1 MNNHELKTRREFL
14 RTGLLGGSL
23 SWTLPAFLSRTMQT
37 LHAQADGALIQG
49 VTGRDGNILVVL
61 QLAGGN
67 DGLNTVIPMGNDEY
81 RKARPTL
88 GLTDSSILRIDPAT
102 GLHPSL
108 SGLASAYQDG
118 HLAIVQGVGYPNP
131 NRSHFRS
138 TEIWATAVD
147 SDKSSTTGWIGRY
160 FDNACS
166 GCDASVGI
174 AAASQLPQSFAAA
187 NPKGVLY
194 QGGGGTK
201 KKPSKK
207 KGVVARDADSSMMA
221 MDDEEEGG
229 EAGGSIGMLNGPGNL
244 GKMSALDFLERTE
257 MDAKVSQQ
265 EIAKASAKAKNSVPY
280 PGSRLGQNFAMV
292 SRLIA
297 GGMPTRIYYLSLGGF
312 DTHTQQAGAHER
324 LLKEM
329 GDAVAAFLA
338 DLKAQGNLGRVTLM
352 TFSEF
357 GRRVKENASG
367 GTDHG
372 AAAPLFLAGGGV
384 KAGLL
389 GQMPSLAPKDLF
401 DGDVKYNT
409 DFRSVYA
416 TVLENH
422 LGVKSEPILKKS
434 FPLIHAYG

>member
-1 MNNHELKTRREFL
+1 MNIDELKTRREFL

-23 SWTLPAFLSRTMQT
+23 CWTMPAFLSRTMQS
-37 LHAQADGALIQG
+37 LHAEADGALVQG

-67 DGLNTVIPMGNDEY
+67 DGLNTVIPLGNDEY
-81 RKARPTL
+81 RKSRPTI
-88 GLTDSSILRIDPAT
+88 GVPEASILKLDPQT

-108 SGLASAYQDG
+108 SGLASAYQEG
-118 HLAIVQGVGYPNP
+118 HLAVVQGVGYPNP

-147 SDKSSTTGWIGRY
+147 SNKSSNTGWIGRY

-174 AAASQLPQSFAAA
+174 AMASQMPQALTASV
-187 NPKGVLY
+187 PKGVLY
-194 QGGGGTK
+194 QGGGGGGK
-201 KKPSKK
+201 KKNKK
-207 KGVVARDADSSMMA
+207 SGGAKAEADGSMM
-221 MDDEEEGG
+221 MEEDDDAGQ
-229 EAGGSIGMLNGPGNL
+229 AGGSIGMLNGPGNL
-244 GKMSALDFLERTE
+244 GKLSALDFLERTE

-265 EIAKASAKAKNSVPY
+265 EIAQASGKAKNSVPY
-280 PGSRLGQNFAMV
+280 PGTRLGQNFAMV

-329 GDAVAAFLA
+329 GDAVAAFLS
-338 DLKAQGNLGRVTLM
+338 DLKAQGNLGRVSLM

-372 AAAPLFLAGGGV
+372 AAAPMFLAGGGIQS
-384 KAGLL
+384 GLL
-389 GQMPSLAPKDLF
+389 GQMPSLAPQDLF

-416 TVLENH
+416 TVLEKH
-422 LGVKSEPILKKS
+422 LGVKSAGILRTQ
-434 FPLIHAYG
+434 FPLLGAYS

>member
-88 GLTDSSILRIDPAT
+88 GLTDSSLLQIDPAT

-108 SGLASAYQDG
+108 SGLASAYKDG

-174 AAASQLPQSFAAA
+174 ATASQLPQSFASTT
-187 NPKGVLY
+187 PKGVLY
-194 QGGGGTK
+194 QGGGGVK
-201 KKPSKK
+201 KKSSKK
-207 KGVVARDADSSMMA
+207 KGSNVSASDSSMISME
-221 MDDEEEGG
+221 DDDAG

-265 EIAKASAKAKNSVPY
+265 EIANASAKAKNSVPF
-280 PGSRLGQNFAMV
+280 PSSRLGQNFAMI

-312 DTHTQQAGAHER
+312 DTHTQQTDAHAR

-329 GDAVAAFLA
+329 GDAVSAFLA
-338 DLKAQGNLGRVTLM
+338 DLKAQGNLGRVSLM

-372 AAAPLFLAGGGV
+372 AAAPLFLAGGGI

-389 GQMPSLAPKDLF
+389 GQMPSLSPNDLF

-416 TVLENH
+416 TVLEKH

>member
-1 MNNHELKTRREFL
+1 MDELKTRREFL

-23 SWTLPAFLSRTMQT
+23 CWTMPAFLSRTMQS
-37 LHAQADGALIQG
+37 LHAEADGALVQG
-49 VTGRDGNILVVL
+49 ITGRDGNILVVL

-81 RKARPTL
+81 RKSRPTI
-88 GLTDSSILRIDPAT
+88 GVPEASILKLDPQT

-108 SGLASAYQDG
+108 SGLASAYLEG
-118 HLAIVQGVGYPNP
+118 HLAVVQGVGYPNP

-147 SDKSSTTGWIGRY
+147 SNKSSNTGWIGRY

-174 AAASQLPQSFAAA
+174 AMASQMPQALTASV
-187 NPKGVLY
+187 PKGVLY
-194 QGGGGTK
+194 QGGGGGGK
-201 KKPSKK
+201 KKNKK
-207 KGVVARDADSSMMA
+207 SGGAKAEADGSMM
-221 MDDEEEGG
+221 MEEDDDAGQ
-229 EAGGSIGMLNGPGNL
+229 AGGSIGMLNGPGNL
-244 GKMSALDFLERTE
+244 GKLSALDFLERTE

-265 EIAKASAKAKNSVPY
+265 EIAQASGKAKNSVPY
-280 PGSRLGQNFAMV
+280 PGTRLGQNFAMV

-329 GDAVAAFLA
+329 GDAVAAFLS
-338 DLKAQGNLGRVTLM
+338 DLKAQGNLGRVSLM

-372 AAAPLFLAGGGV
+372 AAAPMFLAGGGIQS
-384 KAGLL
+384 GLL
-389 GQMPSLAPKDLF
+389 GQMPSLAPQDLF

-416 TVLENH
+416 TVLEKH
-422 LGVKSEPILKKS
+422 LGVKSAGILRTQ
-434 FPLIHAYG
+434 FPLLGAYS

>member
-1 MNNHELKTRREFL
+1 MNIDELKTRREFL

-23 SWTLPAFLSRTMQT
+23 CWTMPAFLSRTMQS
-37 LHAQADGALIQG
+37 LHAEADGALVQG

-67 DGLNTVIPMGNDEY
+67 DGLNTVIPLGNDEY
-81 RKARPTL
+81 RKSRPTI
-88 GLTDSSILRIDPAT
+88 GVPEASILKLDPQT

-108 SGLASAYQDG
+108 SGLASAYQEG
-118 HLAIVQGVGYPNP
+118 HLAVVQGVGYPNP

-147 SDKSSTTGWIGRY
+147 SNQSSNTGWIGRY

-174 AAASQLPQSFAAA
+174 AMASQMPQALTASV
-187 NPKGVLY
+187 PKGVLY
-194 QGGGGTK
+194 QGGGGGGK
-201 KKPSKK
+201 KKNKK
-207 KGVVARDADSSMMA
+207 SRGGQAQPDGSMM
-221 MDDEEEGG
+221 MDEDDDTGQ
-229 EAGGSIGMLNGPGNL
+229 AGGSIGMLNGPGNL
-244 GKMSALDFLERTE
+244 GKLSALDFLERTE

-265 EIAKASAKAKNSVPY
+265 EIAQASGKAKNSVPY
-280 PGSRLGQNFAMV
+280 PSTRLGQNFAMV

-312 DTHTQQAGAHER
+312 DTHTQQMGSHDR

-329 GDAVAAFLA
+329 GDAVAAFLS
-338 DLKAQGNLGRVTLM
+338 DLKAQGNLGRVSLM

-372 AAAPLFLAGGGV
+372 AAAPLFLAGGGI
-384 KAGLL
+384 KAGLM
-389 GQMPSLAPKDLF
+389 GQMPSLDPKDLF

-416 TVLENH
+416 TVLEQH
-422 LGVKSEPILKKS
+422 MGVKSAGILRS
-434 FPLIHAYG
+434 QFPLLAAYG

>member
-1 MNNHELKTRREFL
+1 
-14 RTGLLGGSL
+14 
-23 SWTLPAFLSRTMQT
+23 
-37 LHAQADGALIQG
+37 
-49 VTGRDGNILVVL
+49 
-61 QLAGGN
+61 
-67 DGLNTVIPMGNDEY
+67 MGNDEY

-174 AAASQLPQSFAAA
+174 ATASQLPQSFAAA
-187 NPKGVLY
+187 TPKGVLY

-201 KKPSKK
+201 KKTSKK
-207 KGVVARDADSSMMA
+207 KGSNLSDSDASMMS
-221 MDDEEEGG
+221 MEEDDAG

-265 EIAKASAKAKNSVPY
+265 EIANASAKAKNSVPF
-280 PGSRLGQNFAMV
+280 PGSRLGQNFAMI

-312 DTHTQQAGAHER
+312 DTHTQQTDAHAR

-329 GDAVAAFLA
+329 GDAVSAFLA
-338 DLKAQGNLGRVTLM
+338 DLKAQGNLGRVSLM

-384 KAGLL
+384 QAGLL

-416 TVLENH
+416 TVLEKH
-422 LGVKSEPILKKS
+422 LGVKSEPILKKD
-434 FPLIHAYG
+434 FPTINVYG

>member
-1 MNNHELKTRREFL
+1 
-14 RTGLLGGSL
+14 
-23 SWTLPAFLSRTMQT
+23 MQS
-37 LHAQADGALIQG
+37 LHAEADGALVQG

-67 DGLNTVIPMGNDEY
+67 DGLNTVIPLGNDEY
-81 RKARPTL
+81 RKSRPTI
-88 GLTDSSILRIDPAT
+88 GVPEASILKLDPQT

-108 SGLASAYQDG
+108 SGLASAYQEG
-118 HLAIVQGVGYPNP
+118 HLAVVQGVGYPNP

-147 SDKSSTTGWIGRY
+147 SNKSSNTGWIGRY

-174 AAASQLPQSFAAA
+174 AMASQMPQALTASV
-187 NPKGVLY
+187 PKGVLY
-194 QGGGGTK
+194 QGGGGGGK
-201 KKPSKK
+201 KKNK
-207 KGVVARDADSSMMA
+207 KGGGAKAEADGSMM
-221 MDDEEEGG
+221 MEEDDDAGQ
-229 EAGGSIGMLNGPGNL
+229 AGGSIGMLNGPGNL
-244 GKMSALDFLERTE
+244 GKLSALDFLERTE

-265 EIAKASAKAKNSVPY
+265 EIAQASGKAKNSVPY
-280 PGSRLGQNFAMV
+280 PGTRLGQNFAMV

-329 GDAVAAFLA
+329 GDAVAAFLS
-338 DLKAQGNLGRVTLM
+338 DLKAQGNLGRVSLM

-372 AAAPLFLAGGGV
+372 AAAPMFLAGGGI
-384 KAGLL
+384 KSGLL
-389 GQMPSLAPKDLF
+389 GKMPSLAPQDLF

-416 TVLENH
+416 TVLEMH
-422 LGVKSEPILKKS
+422 LGVKSAGILRTQ
-434 FPLIHAYG
+434 FPLLGAYS

>member
-1 MNNHELKTRREFL
+1 M
-14 RTGLLGGSL
+14 
-23 SWTLPAFLSRTMQT
+23 PAFLSRTMQS
-37 LHAQADGALIQG
+37 LHAEADGALVQG

-67 DGLNTVIPMGNDEY
+67 DGLNTVIPLGNDEY
-81 RKARPTL
+81 RKSRPTI
-88 GLTDSSILRIDPAT
+88 GVPEASILKLDPQT

-108 SGLASAYQDG
+108 SGLASAYQEG
-118 HLAIVQGVGYPNP
+118 HLAVVQGVGYPNP

-147 SDKSSTTGWIGRY
+147 SNKSSNTGWIGRY

-174 AAASQLPQSFAAA
+174 AMASQMPQALTASV
-187 NPKGVLY
+187 PKGVLY
-194 QGGGGTK
+194 QGGGGGGK
-201 KKPSKK
+201 KKSKK
-207 KGVVARDADSSMMA
+207 GGGAKAEADGSMM
-221 MDDEEEGG
+221 MEEDDDAGQ
-229 EAGGSIGMLNGPGNL
+229 AGGSIGMLNGPGNL
-244 GKMSALDFLERTE
+244 GKLSALDFLERTE

-265 EIAKASAKAKNSVPY
+265 EIAQASGKAKNSVPY
-280 PGSRLGQNFAMV
+280 PGTRLGQNFAMV

-329 GDAVAAFLA
+329 GDAVAAFLS
-338 DLKAQGNLGRVTLM
+338 DLKAQGNLGRVSLM

-372 AAAPLFLAGGGV
+372 AAAPMFLAGGGIQS
-384 KAGLL
+384 GLL
-389 GQMPSLAPKDLF
+389 GQMPSLAPQDLF

-416 TVLENH
+416 TVLEKH
-422 LGVKSEPILKKS
+422 LGVKSAGILRTQ
-434 FPLIHAYG
+434 FPLLGAYT

>member
-1 MNNHELKTRREFL
+1 MNIDELKTRREFL

-23 SWTLPAFLSRTMQT
+23 CWTMPAFLSRTMQS
-37 LHAQADGALIQG
+37 LHAEADGALVQG
-49 VTGRDGNILVVL
+49 ITGRDGNILVVL

-67 DGLNTVIPMGNDEY
+67 DGLNTVIPLGNDEY
-81 RKARPTL
+81 RKSRPTI
-88 GLTDSSILRIDPAT
+88 GVPEASILKLDPQT

-108 SGLASAYQDG
+108 SGLASAYQEG
-118 HLAIVQGVGYPNP
+118 HLAVVQGVGYPNP

-147 SDKSSTTGWIGRY
+147 SNKSSNTGWIGRY

-174 AAASQLPQSFAAA
+174 AMASQMPQALTASV
-187 NPKGVLY
+187 PKGVLY
-194 QGGGGTK
+194 QGGGGGGK
-201 KKPSKK
+201 KKNKK
-207 KGVVARDADSSMMA
+207 SGGAKAEADGSMM
-221 MDDEEEGG
+221 MEEDDDAGR
-229 EAGGSIGMLNGPGNL
+229 AGGSIGMLNGPGNL
-244 GKMSALDFLERTE
+244 GKLSALDFLERTE

-265 EIAKASAKAKNSVPY
+265 EIAQASGKAKNSVPY
-280 PGSRLGQNFAMV
+280 PGTRLGQNFAMV

-329 GDAVAAFLA
+329 GDAVAAFLS
-338 DLKAQGNLGRVTLM
+338 DLKAQGNLGRVSLM

-372 AAAPLFLAGGGV
+372 AAAPMFLAGGGI
-384 KAGLL
+384 KSGLL
-389 GQMPSLAPKDLF
+389 GKMPSLAPQDLF

-416 TVLENH
+416 TVLEKH
-422 LGVKSEPILKKS
+422 LGVKSAGILRTQ
-434 FPLIHAYG
+434 FPLLGAYS

>member
-187 NPKGVLY
+187 TPKGVLY

-201 KKPSKK
+201 KKTSKK
-207 KGVVARDADSSMMA
+207 KGSNLSDSDASMMS
-221 MDDEEEGG
+221 MEEDDAG

-265 EIAKASAKAKNSVPY
+265 EIANASAKAKNLVPF
-280 PGSRLGQNFAMV
+280 PSSRLGQNFAMI

-312 DTHTQQAGAHER
+312 DTHTQQTDAHAR

-329 GDAVAAFLA
+329 GDAVSAFLA
-338 DLKAQGNLGRVTLM
+338 DLKAQGNLGRVSLM

-416 TVLENH
+416 TVLEKH
-422 LGVKSEPILKKS
+422 LGVKSEPILKKP
-434 FPLIHAYG
+434 FPLIRAYG

>member
-1 MNNHELKTRREFL
+1 MNIDALKTRREFL

-37 LHAQADGALIQG
+37 LHAQADGALNQG

-67 DGLNTVIPMGNDEY
+67 DGLNTVIPLGNDEY
-81 RKARPTL
+81 RKARPNL
-88 GLTDSSILRIDPAT
+88 GIPESSILKIDPAT

-166 GCDASVGI
+166 GCDASIGI
-174 AAASQLPQSFAAA
+174 AMASQLPQAFAAT
-187 NPKGVLY
+187 NPKGVLF
-194 QGGGGTK
+194 QGGGGGK
-201 KKPSKK
+201 KKSSKK
-207 KGVVARDADSSMMA
+207 KGSNLSDSDPSMMS
-221 MDDEEEGG
+221 MEEDDAG
-229 EAGGSIGMLNGPGNL
+229 EAGGSIGALNGPGNL
-244 GKMSALDFLERTE
+244 GKLSALDFLERTE
-257 MDAKVSQQ
+257 MDAMVSQQ
-265 EIAKASAKAKNSVPY
+265 EISSASAKAKNAVPF
-280 PGSRLGQNFAMV
+280 PSSRLGQNFAMV

-329 GDAVAAFLA
+329 GDAVSAFLA

-389 GQMPSLAPKDLF
+389 GQMPSLASKDLF

-416 TVLENH
+416 TVLEKH
-422 LGVKSEPILKKS
+422 LGVKSEPILKKP

>member
-194 QGGGGTK
+194 QGGSGTK

-207 KGVVARDADSSMMA
+207 EGAVARDADRSMMA

>member
-67 DGLNTVIPMGNDEY
+67 DGLNTVIPTGNDEY

-174 AAASQLPQSFAAA
+174 AAASQMPQSFAAA
-187 NPKGVLY
+187 TPKGVLY

-201 KKPSKK
+201 KKTSKK
-207 KGVVARDADSSMMA
+207 KGSNLSDSDVSMMS
-221 MDDEEEGG
+221 MEEDDAG

-265 EIAKASAKAKNSVPY
+265 EIANASAKAKNLVPF
-280 PGSRLGQNFAMV
+280 PGSRLGQNFAMI

-312 DTHTQQAGAHER
+312 DTHTQQTDAHAR

-329 GDAVAAFLA
+329 GDAVSAFLA
-338 DLKAQGNLGRVTLM
+338 DLKAQGNLGRVSLM

-416 TVLENH
+416 TVLEKH
-422 LGVKSEPILKKS
+422 LGVKSAPILKRD
-434 FPLIHAYG
+434 FPTINVYG

>member
-1 MNNHELKTRREFL
+1 MNIDELKTRREFL

-23 SWTLPAFLSRTMQT
+23 CWTLPAFLSRTMQS
-37 LHAQADGALIQG
+37 LHAQADGALVQG

-67 DGLNTVIPMGNDEY
+67 DGLNTVIPLGNDEY
-81 RKARPTL
+81 RKSRPTI
-88 GLTDSSILRIDPAT
+88 GVPEASILKLDPQT

-108 SGLASAYQDG
+108 SGLAAAYQEG
-118 HLAIVQGVGYPNP
+118 HLAVVQGVGYPNP

-147 SDKSSTTGWIGRY
+147 SNKSSNTGWIGRY

-166 GCDASVGI
+166 GCDASVGV
-174 AAASQLPQSFAAA
+174 AMASQMPQALTASV
-187 NPKGVLY
+187 PKGVLY
-194 QGGGGTK
+194 QGGGGGGK
-201 KKPSKK
+201 KKNKK
-207 KGVVARDADSSMMA
+207 SGGAKAEADGSMM
-221 MDDEEEGG
+221 MEEDDDAGQ
-229 EAGGSIGMLNGPGNL
+229 AGGSIGMLNGPGNL
-244 GKMSALDFLERTE
+244 GKLSALDFLERTE

-265 EIAKASAKAKNSVPY
+265 EIAQASGKAKNSVPY
-280 PGSRLGQNFAMV
+280 PGTRLGQNFAMV

-329 GDAVAAFLA
+329 GDAVAAFLS
-338 DLKAQGNLGRVTLM
+338 DLKAQGNLGRVSLM

-372 AAAPLFLAGGGV
+372 AAAPMFLAGGGIQS
-384 KAGLL
+384 GLL
-389 GQMPSLAPKDLF
+389 GQMPSLAPQDLF

-416 TVLENH
+416 TVLEKH
-422 LGVKSEPILKKS
+422 LGVKSAGILRTQ
-434 FPLIHAYG
+434 FPLLGAYS

>member
-1 MNNHELKTRREFL
+1 MDELKTRREFL

-23 SWTLPAFLSRTMQT
+23 CWTMPAFLSRTMQS
-37 LHAQADGALIQG
+37 LHAEADGALVQG

-67 DGLNTVIPMGNDEY
+67 DGLNTVIPLGNDEY
-81 RKARPTL
+81 RKSRPTI
-88 GLTDSSILRIDPAT
+88 GVPETSILKLDPQT

-108 SGLASAYQDG
+108 SGLASAYQEG
-118 HLAIVQGVGYPNP
+118 HLAVVQGAGYPNP

-147 SDKSSTTGWIGRY
+147 SNKSSNTGWIGRY

-174 AAASQLPQSFAAA
+174 AMASQMPQALTASV
-187 NPKGVLY
+187 PKGVLY
-194 QGGGGTK
+194 QGGGGGGK
-201 KKPSKK
+201 KKIK
-207 KGVVARDADSSMMA
+207 KGGGAKAEADGSMA
-221 MDDEEEGG
+221 MEEDDDAGQ
-229 EAGGSIGMLNGPGNL
+229 AGGSIGMLNGPGNL
-244 GKMSALDFLERTE
+244 GKLSALDFLERTE

-265 EIAKASAKAKNSVPY
+265 EIAHASGKAKNSVPY
-280 PGSRLGQNFAMV
+280 PATRLGQNFAMV

-329 GDAVAAFLA
+329 GDAVAAFLS
-338 DLKAQGNLGRVTLM
+338 DLKAQGNLGRVSLM

-372 AAAPLFLAGGGV
+372 AAAPMFLAGGGI
-384 KAGLL
+384 KSGLL
-389 GQMPSLAPKDLF
+389 GQMPSLAPQDLF

-416 TVLENH
+416 TVLEKH
-422 LGVKSEPILKKS
+422 LGVKSAGILRTQ
-434 FPLIHAYG
+434 FPLLAAYE

>member
-1 MNNHELKTRREFL
+1 MNIDELKTRREFL

-23 SWTLPAFLSRTMQT
+23 CWTMPAFLSRTMQS
-37 LHAQADGALIQG
+37 LHAEADGALVQG

-67 DGLNTVIPMGNDEY
+67 DGLNTVIPLGNDAY
-81 RKARPTL
+81 RKSRPTI
-88 GLTDSSILRIDPAT
+88 GIPEASILKLDPQT

-108 SGLASAYQDG
+108 SGLASAYQEG
-118 HLAIVQGVGYPNP
+118 HLAVVQGVGYPNP

-147 SDKSSTTGWIGRY
+147 SNKSSNTGWIGRY

-174 AAASQLPQSFAAA
+174 AMASQMPQALTASV
-187 NPKGVLY
+187 PKGVLY
-194 QGGGGTK
+194 QGGGGGGK
-201 KKPSKK
+201 KKNKK
-207 KGVVARDADSSMMA
+207 SGGAQAKADGSMM
-221 MDDEEEGG
+221 MEEDDDAGQ
-229 EAGGSIGMLNGPGNL
+229 AGGSIGMLNGPGNL
-244 GKMSALDFLERTE
+244 GKLSALDFLERTE

-265 EIAKASAKAKNSVPY
+265 EIAQASGKAKNSVPY
-280 PGSRLGQNFAMV
+280 PGTRLGQNFAMV

-329 GDAVAAFLA
+329 GDAVAAFLS
-338 DLKAQGNLGRVTLM
+338 DLKAQGNLGRVSLM

-372 AAAPLFLAGGGV
+372 AAAPMFLAGGGI
-384 KAGLL
+384 KSGLF
-389 GQMPSLAPKDLF
+389 GQMPSLAPQDLF

-416 TVLENH
+416 TVLEKH
-422 LGVKSEPILKKS
+422 LGVKSAGILRTQ
-434 FPLIHAYG
+434 FPLLGAYS

>member
-1 MNNHELKTRREFL
+1 MNIDALKTRREFL

-67 DGLNTVIPMGNDEY
+67 DGLNTIIPLGNDEY
-81 RKARPTL
+81 RKARPNL
-88 GLTDSSILRIDPAT
+88 GIPESSILKIDPAT

-118 HLAIVQGVGYPNP
+118 HLSIVQGVGYPNP

-166 GCDASVGI
+166 GCDASIGI
-174 AAASQLPQSFAAA
+174 AMASQLPQAFAAT
-187 NPKGVLY
+187 NPKGVLF
-194 QGGGGTK
+194 QGGGGGK
-201 KKPSKK
+201 KKSSKK
-207 KGVVARDADSSMMA
+207 KGSNLSDSDPSMMS
-221 MDDEEEGG
+221 MEEDDAG
-229 EAGGSIGMLNGPGNL
+229 EAGGSIGALNGPGNL
-244 GKMSALDFLERTE
+244 GKLSALDFLERTE
-257 MDAKVSQQ
+257 MDAMVSQQ
-265 EIAKASAKAKNSVPY
+265 EISSASAKAKNAVPF
-280 PGSRLGQNFAMV
+280 PSSRLGQNFAMV

-329 GDAVAAFLA
+329 GDAVSAFLA

-384 KAGLL
+384 KAGLF

-416 TVLENH
+416 TVLEKH
-422 LGVKSEPILKKS
+422 LGVKSEPILKKP

>member
-1 MNNHELKTRREFL
+1 MDELKTRREFL

-23 SWTLPAFLSRTMQT
+23 CWTMPAFLSRTMQS
-37 LHAQADGALIQG
+37 LHAEADGALVQG

-67 DGLNTVIPMGNDEY
+67 DGLNTVIPLGNDEY
-81 RKARPTL
+81 RKSRPTI
-88 GLTDSSILRIDPAT
+88 GVPEASILKLDPQT

-108 SGLASAYQDG
+108 SGLASAYQEG
-118 HLAIVQGVGYPNP
+118 HLAVVQGVGYPNP

-147 SDKSSTTGWIGRY
+147 SNKSSNTGWIGRY

-174 AAASQLPQSFAAA
+174 AMASQMPQALTASV
-187 NPKGVLY
+187 PKGVLY
-194 QGGGGTK
+194 QGGGGGGK
-201 KKPSKK
+201 KKNKK
-207 KGVVARDADSSMMA
+207 SAGGKAQADGSMM
-221 MDDEEEGG
+221 MEEDDDAGQ
-229 EAGGSIGMLNGPGNL
+229 AGGSIGMLNGPGNL
-244 GKMSALDFLERTE
+244 GKLSALDFLERTE

-265 EIAKASAKAKNSVPY
+265 EIAQASGKAKNSVPY
-280 PGSRLGQNFAMV
+280 PATRLGQNFAMV

-329 GDAVAAFLA
+329 GDAVAAFLS
-338 DLKAQGNLGRVTLM
+338 DLKAQGNLGRVSLM

-372 AAAPLFLAGGGV
+372 AAAPMFLAGGGI
-384 KAGLL
+384 KSGLL
-389 GQMPSLAPKDLF
+389 GQMPSLAPQDLF

-416 TVLENH
+416 TVLEKH
-422 LGVKSEPILKKS
+422 LGVKSAGILRTQ
-434 FPLIHAYG
+434 FPLLGAYS

>member
-67 DGLNTVIPMGNDEY
+67 DGLNTVIPLGNDEY

-88 GLTDSSILRIDPAT
+88 GIHESSILKIDPAI

-174 AAASQLPQSFAAA
+174 AMASQLPQSFAATT
-187 NPKGVLY
+187 PKGVLY
-194 QGGGGTK
+194 QGGGGGK
-201 KKPSKK
+201 KKASKK
-207 KGVVARDADSSMMA
+207 KGSNLPDSDPSMMSIEE
-221 MDDEEEGG
+221 DDAG

-265 EIAKASAKAKNSVPY
+265 EIANASAKAKNSVPF

-312 DTHTQQAGAHER
+312 DTHTQQTDAHAR

-329 GDAVAAFLA
+329 GDAVSAFLA
-338 DLKAQGNLGRVTLM
+338 DLKAQGNLERVTLM

-357 GRRVKENASG
+357 GRRVKENASS

-416 TVLENH
+416 TVLEKH

>member
-1 MNNHELKTRREFL
+1 
-14 RTGLLGGSL
+14 
-23 SWTLPAFLSRTMQT
+23 
-37 LHAQADGALIQG
+37 
-49 VTGRDGNILVVL
+49 
-61 QLAGGN
+61 
-67 DGLNTVIPMGNDEY
+67 
-81 RKARPTL
+81 
-88 GLTDSSILRIDPAT
+88 
-102 GLHPSL
+102 LHPSL

-138 TEIWATAVD
+138 TEIWATGVD
-147 SDKSSTTGWIGRY
+147 SDKSSATGWIGRY
-160 FDNACS
+160 FDNSCS

-174 AAASQLPQSFAAA
+174 AMASQLPQAFTAST
-187 NPKGVLY
+187 PKGVLY
-194 QGGGGTK
+194 QGGGAAK
-201 KKPSKK
+201 KKNSKK
-207 KGVVARDADSSMMA
+207 KGVAAGEADGSMMT
-221 MDDEEEGG
+221 MEDDEDGG

-244 GKMSALDFLERTE
+244 GHLSALDFLERTE

-265 EIAKASAKAKNSVPY
+265 EIAQASAKAKNSVPY

-324 LLKEM
+324 LLKDM
-329 GDAVAAFLA
+329 GDSVAAFLA

-384 KAGLL
+384 KPGLL
-389 GQMPSLAPKDLF
+389 GQMPSLAPQDLW

-416 TVLENH
+416 TILEKH
-422 LGVKSEPILKKS
+422 LGVKSEPILRKS
-434 FPLIHAYG
+434 FQLLPAYG

>member
-1 MNNHELKTRREFL
+1 MMSME
-14 RTGLLGGSL
+14 
-23 SWTLPAFLSRTMQT
+23 
-37 LHAQADGALIQG
+37 D
-49 VTGRDGNILVVL
+49 DD
-61 QLAGGN
+61 AG
-67 DGLNTVIPMGNDEY
+67 
-81 RKARPTL
+81 
-88 GLTDSSILRIDPAT
+88 
-102 GLHPSL
+102 
-108 SGLASAYQDG
+108 Q
-118 HLAIVQGVGYPNP
+118 
-131 NRSHFRS
+131 
-138 TEIWATAVD
+138 
-147 SDKSSTTGWIGRY
+147 
-160 FDNACS
+160 
-166 GCDASVGI
+166 
-174 AAASQLPQSFAAA
+174 
-187 NPKGVLY
+187 
-194 QGGGGTK
+194 
-201 KKPSKK
+201 
-207 KGVVARDADSSMMA
+207 
-221 MDDEEEGG
+221 
-229 EAGGSIGMLNGPGNL
+229 AGGSIGMLNGPGNL

-265 EIAKASAKAKNSVPY
+265 EIANASAKAKNSVPF
-280 PGSRLGQNFAMV
+280 PGSRLGQNFAMI

-312 DTHTQQAGAHER
+312 DTHTQQAAAHER

-329 GDAVAAFLA
+329 GDAVSAFLA

-409 DFRSVYA
+409 DFRSIYA
-416 TVLENH
+416 TVLEKH

>member
-1 MNNHELKTRREFL
+1 MNIDELKTRREFL

-23 SWTLPAFLSRTMQT
+23 CWTMPAFLSRTMQS
-37 LHAQADGALIQG
+37 LHAEADGALVQG

-67 DGLNTVIPMGNDEY
+67 DGLNSVIPVGNDEY
-81 RKARPTL
+81 RKSRPTI
-88 GLTDSSILRIDPAT
+88 GVPEASILKLDPQT

-108 SGLASAYQDG
+108 SGLASAYQEG
-118 HLAIVQGVGYPNP
+118 HLAVVQGVGYPNP

-147 SDKSSTTGWIGRY
+147 SNKSSNTGWIGRY

-174 AAASQLPQSFAAA
+174 AMASQMPQALTASV
-187 NPKGVLY
+187 PKGVLY
-194 QGGGGTK
+194 QGGGGGGK
-201 KKPSKK
+201 KKNKK
-207 KGVVARDADSSMMA
+207 SGGVQAKADGSMM
-221 MDDEEEGG
+221 MEEDDDAGQ
-229 EAGGSIGMLNGPGNL
+229 AGGSIGMLNGPGNL
-244 GKMSALDFLERTE
+244 GKLSALDFLERTE
-257 MDAKVSQQ
+257 MDAKVSRE
-265 EIAKASAKAKNSVPY
+265 EIAQASSKAKNSVPY
-280 PGSRLGQNFAMV
+280 PATRLGQNFAMV

-329 GDAVAAFLA
+329 GDAVAAFLS
-338 DLKAQGNLGRVTLM
+338 DLKAQGNLGRVSLM

-372 AAAPLFLAGGGV
+372 AAAPMFLAGGGI
-384 KAGLL
+384 KSGLL
-389 GQMPSLAPKDLF
+389 GQMPSLAPQDLF

-416 TVLENH
+416 TVLEKH
-422 LGVKSEPILKKS
+422 LGVKSAGILRTQ
-434 FPLIHAYG
+434 FPLLGAYS

>member
-67 DGLNTVIPMGNDEY
+67 DGLNTVIPLGNDEY
-81 RKARPTL
+81 RKARPTV
-88 GLTDSSILRIDPAT
+88 GITESSILKIDPTT

-108 SGLASAYQDG
+108 SGLASAYQEG

-174 AAASQLPQSFAAA
+174 ATASQLPQSFAAA
-187 NPKGVLY
+187 TPKGVLY
-194 QGGGGTK
+194 QGGGGVK
-201 KKPSKK
+201 KKSSKK
-207 KGVVARDADSSMMA
+207 KGSNLSDSDASMMS
-221 MDDEEEGG
+221 MEDDDSG

-265 EIAKASAKAKNSVPY
+265 EIANASAKAKNSVPF
-280 PGSRLGQNFAMV
+280 PGSRLGQNFAMI

-312 DTHTQQAGAHER
+312 DTHTQQTDAHAR

-329 GDAVAAFLA
+329 GDAVSAFLA
-338 DLKAQGNLGRVTLM
+338 DLKAQGNLGRVSLM

-389 GQMPSLAPKDLF
+389 GQMPSLLPNDLF

-416 TVLENH
+416 TVLEKH
-422 LGVKSEPILKKS
+422 LGVKSAPILKRD
-434 FPLIHAYG
+434 FPTINVYG

>member
-67 DGLNTVIPMGNDEY
+67 DGLNTVIPLGNDEY

-88 GLTDSSILRIDPAT
+88 GIHESSILKIDPAI

-174 AAASQLPQSFAAA
+174 AMASQLPQSFAATT
-187 NPKGVLY
+187 PKGVLY
-194 QGGGGTK
+194 QGGGGGK
-201 KKPSKK
+201 KKASKK
-207 KGVVARDADSSMMA
+207 KGSNLPDSDPSMMS
-221 MDDEEEGG
+221 MEEDDAG

-265 EIAKASAKAKNSVPY
+265 EIANASAKAKNSVPF

-312 DTHTQQAGAHER
+312 DTHTQQTDAHAR

-329 GDAVAAFLA
+329 GDAVSAFLA

-422 LGVKSEPILKKS
+422 LGVKSEPILKKP

>member
-1 MNNHELKTRREFL
+1 
-14 RTGLLGGSL
+14 
-23 SWTLPAFLSRTMQT
+23 MQT

-88 GLTDSSILRIDPAT
+88 GLTDSSLLQIDPAT

-108 SGLASAYQDG
+108 SGLASAYKDG

-174 AAASQLPQSFAAA
+174 ATASQLPQSFASTT
-187 NPKGVLY
+187 PKGVLY
-194 QGGGGTK
+194 QGGGGVK
-201 KKPSKK
+201 KKSSKK
-207 KGVVARDADSSMMA
+207 KGSNVSASDSSMISME
-221 MDDEEEGG
+221 DDDAG

-265 EIAKASAKAKNSVPY
+265 EIANASAKAKNSVPF
-280 PGSRLGQNFAMV
+280 PSSRLGQNFAMI

-312 DTHTQQAGAHER
+312 DTHTQQTDAHAR

-329 GDAVAAFLA
+329 GDAVSAFLA
-338 DLKAQGNLGRVTLM
+338 DLKAQGNLGRVSLM

-372 AAAPLFLAGGGV
+372 AAAPLFLAGGGI

-389 GQMPSLAPKDLF
+389 GQMPSLSPNDLF

-416 TVLENH
+416 TVLEKH

>member
-1 MNNHELKTRREFL
+1 MDELKTRREFL

-23 SWTLPAFLSRTMQT
+23 CWTMPAFLSRTMQS
-37 LHAQADGALIQG
+37 LHAEADGALIQG

-67 DGLNTVIPMGNDEY
+67 DGLNTVIPLGNDEY
-81 RKARPTL
+81 RKSRPTI
-88 GLTDSSILRIDPAT
+88 GVPEASILKLDPQT

-108 SGLASAYQDG
+108 SGLASAYQEG
-118 HLAIVQGVGYPNP
+118 HLAVVQGVGYPNP

-147 SDKSSTTGWIGRY
+147 SNKSSNTGWIGRY

-174 AAASQLPQSFAAA
+174 AMASQMPQALTASV
-187 NPKGVLY
+187 PKGVLY
-194 QGGGGTK
+194 QGGGGGGK
-201 KKPSKK
+201 KKNKK
-207 KGVVARDADSSMMA
+207 SGGAKAEADGSMM
-221 MDDEEEGG
+221 MEEDDDAGQ
-229 EAGGSIGMLNGPGNL
+229 AGGSIGMLNGPGNL
-244 GKMSALDFLERTE
+244 GKLSALDFLERTE

-265 EIAKASAKAKNSVPY
+265 EIAQASGKAKNSVPY
-280 PGSRLGQNFAMV
+280 PSTRLGQNFAMV

-329 GDAVAAFLA
+329 GDAVAAFLS
-338 DLKAQGNLGRVTLM
+338 DLKAQGNLGRVSLM

-372 AAAPLFLAGGGV
+372 AAAPMFLAGGGI
-384 KAGLL
+384 KSGLL
-389 GQMPSLAPKDLF
+389 GQMPSLAPQDLF

-416 TVLENH
+416 TVLEKH
-422 LGVKSEPILKKS
+422 LGVKSAGILRTQ
-434 FPLIHAYG
+434 FPLLGAYS

>member
-1 MNNHELKTRREFL
+1 ME
-14 RTGLLGGSL
+14 S
-23 SWTLPAFLSRTMQT
+23 

-67 DGLNTVIPMGNDEY
+67 DGLNTVIPIGNDEY

-88 GLTDSSILRIDPAT
+88 GLTDSSILRIDPQT

-108 SGLASAYQDG
+108 SSLASAYQDG

-147 SDKSSTTGWIGRY
+147 SDQSSTTGWIGRY

-174 AAASQLPQSFAAA
+174 AMASQLPQSFAAFT
-187 NPKGVLY
+187 PKGVLY
-194 QGGGGTK
+194 QGSGGAK
-201 KKPSKK
+201 KKTSKK
-207 KGVVARDADSSMMA
+207 KGAAARDSDSSMMA
-221 MDDEEEGG
+221 MDDEEEVG

-244 GKMSALDFLERTE
+244 GHLSALDFLERTE

-265 EIAKASAKAKNSVPY
+265 EISKASAKAKNSVPY

-338 DLKAQGNLGRVTLM
+338 DLKAQGNLGRVSLM

-416 TVLENH
+416 TILEKH
-422 LGVKSEPILKKS
+422 LGVKSEPILKKP

>member
-1 MNNHELKTRREFL
+1 
-14 RTGLLGGSL
+14 
-23 SWTLPAFLSRTMQT
+23 
-37 LHAQADGALIQG
+37 
-49 VTGRDGNILVVL
+49 LVVL

-67 DGLNTVIPMGNDEY
+67 DGLNTVIPLGNDEY

-88 GLTDSSILRIDPAT
+88 GMADSVALQLDPKT
-102 GLHPSL
+102 GLHPAL
-108 SGLASAYQDG
+108 SGLASAFHEG
-118 HLAIVQGVGYPNP
+118 NLAIVQGVGYPNP

-187 NPKGVLY
+187 TPKGVLY

-201 KKPSKK
+201 KKTSKK
-207 KGVVARDADSSMMA
+207 KGSNLSDSDASMMS
-221 MDDEEEGG
+221 MEEDDAG

-265 EIAKASAKAKNSVPY
+265 EIANASAKAKNLVPF
-280 PGSRLGQNFAMV
+280 PGSRLGQNFAMI

-312 DTHTQQAGAHER
+312 DTHTQQTDAHAR

-329 GDAVAAFLA
+329 GDAVSAFLA

-416 TVLENH
+416 TVLEKH
-422 LGVKSEPILKKS
+422 LGVKSEPILKKP
-434 FPLIHAYG
+434 FPLIRAYG

>member
-1 MNNHELKTRREFL
+1 
-14 RTGLLGGSL
+14 
-23 SWTLPAFLSRTMQT
+23 MQT

-67 DGLNTVIPMGNDEY
+67 DGLNTVIPTGNDEY

-88 GLTDSSILRIDPAT
+88 GLTDSSILRIDQAT

-174 AAASQLPQSFAAA
+174 ATASQLPQSFAAA
-187 NPKGVLY
+187 TPKGVLY

-201 KKPSKK
+201 KKTSKK
-207 KGVVARDADSSMMA
+207 KGSSLSDSDASMMS
-221 MDDEEEGG
+221 MEEDDAS

-265 EIAKASAKAKNSVPY
+265 EIANASSKAKNSVPF
-280 PGSRLGQNFAMV
+280 PSSRLGQSFAMV

-329 GDAVAAFLA
+329 GDAVSAFLA
-338 DLKAQGNLGRVTLM
+338 DLKAHGNLGRVTLM

-416 TVLENH
+416 TVLEKH
-422 LGVKSEPILKKS
+422 LGVKSEPILKKD
-434 FPLIHAYG
+434 FPTIQAYG

>member
-1 MNNHELKTRREFL
+1 MDELKTRREFL

-23 SWTLPAFLSRTMQT
+23 CWTMPAFLSRTMQS
-37 LHAQADGALIQG
+37 LHAEADGALVQG

-67 DGLNTVIPMGNDEY
+67 DGLNSVIPLGNDEY
-81 RKARPTL
+81 RKSRPTI
-88 GLTDSSILRIDPAT
+88 GVPEASILRLDPQT

-108 SGLASAYQDG
+108 SGLASAYQEG
-118 HLAIVQGVGYPNP
+118 HLAVVQGVGYPNP

-147 SDKSSTTGWIGRY
+147 SNKSSNTGWIGRY

-174 AAASQLPQSFAAA
+174 AMASQMPQALTASV
-187 NPKGVLY
+187 PKGVLY
-194 QGGGGTK
+194 QGGGGGGK
-201 KKPSKK
+201 KKNKK
-207 KGVVARDADSSMMA
+207 SGGAKAEADGSMM
-221 MDDEEEGG
+221 MEEDDDAGQ
-229 EAGGSIGMLNGPGNL
+229 AGGSIGMLNGPGNL
-244 GKMSALDFLERTE
+244 GKLSALDFLERTE

-265 EIAKASAKAKNSVPY
+265 EIAQASGKAKNSVPY
-280 PGSRLGQNFAMV
+280 PGTRLGQNFAMV

-329 GDAVAAFLA
+329 GDAVAAFLS
-338 DLKAQGNLGRVTLM
+338 DLKAQGNLGRVSLM

-372 AAAPLFLAGGGV
+372 AAAPMFLAGGGIQS
-384 KAGLL
+384 GLL
-389 GQMPSLAPKDLF
+389 GQMPSLAPQDLF

-416 TVLENH
+416 TVLEKH
-422 LGVKSEPILKKS
+422 LGVKSAGILRS
-434 FPLIHAYG
+434 QFPLLAAYG

>member
-67 DGLNTVIPMGNDEY
+67 DGLNTVIPTGNDEY

-187 NPKGVLY
+187 TPKGVLY

-201 KKPSKK
+201 KKTSKK
-207 KGVVARDADSSMMA
+207 KGSTLSDSDASMMS
-221 MDDEEEGG
+221 MEEDDAG

-265 EIAKASAKAKNSVPY
+265 EIANASAKAKNLVPF
-280 PGSRLGQNFAMV
+280 PGSRLGQNFAMI

-312 DTHTQQAGAHER
+312 DTHTQQTDAHAR

-329 GDAVAAFLA
+329 GDAVSAFLA
-338 DLKAQGNLGRVTLM
+338 DLKAQGNLGRVSLM

-389 GQMPSLAPKDLF
+389 GQMPSLLPNDLF

-416 TVLENH
+416 TVLEKH
-422 LGVKSEPILKKS
+422 LGVKSEPILKKP
-434 FPLIHAYG
+434 FPLIRAYG

>member
-88 GLTDSSILRIDPAT
+88 GLTDSSLLQIDPAT

-108 SGLASAYQDG
+108 SGLASAYKDG

-174 AAASQLPQSFAAA
+174 ATASQLPQSFASTT
-187 NPKGVLY
+187 PKGVLY
-194 QGGGGTK
+194 QGGGGVK
-201 KKPSKK
+201 KKSSKK
-207 KGVVARDADSSMMA
+207 KGSNVSASDSSMISME
-221 MDDEEEGG
+221 DDDAG

-265 EIAKASAKAKNSVPY
+265 EIANASAKAKNSVPF
-280 PGSRLGQNFAMV
+280 PSSRLGQNFAMI

-312 DTHTQQAGAHER
+312 DTHTQQTDAHAR

-329 GDAVAAFLA
+329 GDAVSAFLA
-338 DLKAQGNLGRVTLM
+338 DLKAQGNLGRVSLM

-372 AAAPLFLAGGGV
+372 AAAPLFLAGGGI

-389 GQMPSLAPKDLF
+389 GQMPSLSPNDLF

-416 TVLENH
+416 TVLEKH
-422 LGVKSEPILKKS
+422 LGVKSEPILKKP
-434 FPLIHAYG
+434 FPLIRAYG

>member
-1 MNNHELKTRREFL
+1 
-14 RTGLLGGSL
+14 
-23 SWTLPAFLSRTMQT
+23 MQT

-67 DGLNTVIPMGNDEY
+67 DGLNTVIPLGNDEY
-81 RKARPTL
+81 RKARPTV
-88 GLTDSSILRIDPAT
+88 GITESSILKIDPTT

-174 AAASQLPQSFAAA
+174 ATASQLPQSFAAA
-187 NPKGVLY
+187 TPKGVLY
-194 QGGGGTK
+194 QGGGGPK
-201 KKPSKK
+201 KKTSKK
-207 KGVVARDADSSMMA
+207 KGSTLSDSDASMMS
-221 MDDEEEGG
+221 MEEDDAG

-265 EIAKASAKAKNSVPY
+265 EIANASAKAKNSVPF

-297 GGMPTRIYYLSLGGF
+297 GGMPTRIYYLSQGGF
-312 DTHTQQAGAHER
+312 DTHTQQAPAHER

-338 DLKAQGNLGRVTLM
+338 DLKAHGNLGRVSLM

-416 TVLENH
+416 TILEKH

-434 FPLIHAYG
+434 FPTIPVYA

>member
-1 MNNHELKTRREFL
+1 MNIDELKTRREFL

-23 SWTLPAFLSRTMQT
+23 CWTMPAFLSRTMQS
-37 LHAQADGALIQG
+37 LHAEADGALVQG
-49 VTGRDGNILVVL
+49 ITGRDGNILVVL

-67 DGLNTVIPMGNDEY
+67 DGLNTVIPLGNDEY
-81 RKARPTL
+81 RKSRPTI
-88 GLTDSSILRIDPAT
+88 GVPEASILKLDPQT

-108 SGLASAYQDG
+108 SGLASAYQEG
-118 HLAIVQGVGYPNP
+118 HLAVVQGVGYPNP

-147 SDKSSTTGWIGRY
+147 SNKSSNTGWIGRY

-174 AAASQLPQSFAAA
+174 AMASQMPQALTASV
-187 NPKGVLY
+187 PKGVLY
-194 QGGGGTK
+194 QGGGGGGK
-201 KKPSKK
+201 KKNKK
-207 KGVVARDADSSMMA
+207 SGGGQAQPDGSMM
-221 MDDEEEGG
+221 MEEDDDAGQ
-229 EAGGSIGMLNGPGNL
+229 AGGSIGMLNGPGNL
-244 GKMSALDFLERTE
+244 GKLSALDFLERTE

-265 EIAKASAKAKNSVPY
+265 EIAQASSKAKNSVPY
-280 PGSRLGQNFAMV
+280 PSTRLGQNFAMV

-329 GDAVAAFLA
+329 GDAVAAFLS
-338 DLKAQGNLGRVTLM
+338 DLKAQGNLGRVSLM

-372 AAAPLFLAGGGV
+372 AAAPMFLAGGGI
-384 KAGLL
+384 KSGLL
-389 GQMPSLAPKDLF
+389 GQMPSLASQDLF

-416 TVLENH
+416 TVLEKH
-422 LGVKSEPILKKS
+422 LGVKSAGILRTQ
-434 FPLIHAYG
+434 FPLLAAYE

>member
-67 DGLNTVIPMGNDEY
+67 DGLNTVIPLANDEY
-81 RKARPTL
+81 RKARPTV
-88 GLTDSSILRIDPAT
+88 GITESSILKIDPAT

-174 AAASQLPQSFAAA
+174 ATASQLPQSFAAA
-187 NPKGVLY
+187 TPKGVLY

-201 KKPSKK
+201 KKTSKK
-207 KGVVARDADSSMMA
+207 KSSNLSDSDPSMMS
-221 MDDEEEGG
+221 MEEDDAG

-265 EIAKASAKAKNSVPY
+265 EIANASAKAKNSVPF
-280 PGSRLGQNFAMV
+280 PSSRLGQNFAMI

-312 DTHTQQAGAHER
+312 DTHTQQTDAHAR

-329 GDAVAAFLA
+329 GDAVSAFLA
-338 DLKAQGNLGRVTLM
+338 DLKAQGNLGRVSLM

-416 TVLENH
+416 TVLEKH
-422 LGVKSEPILKKS
+422 LGVKSAPILKRD
-434 FPLIHAYG
+434 FPTIQAYG

>member
-67 DGLNTVIPMGNDEY
+67 DGLNTVIPIGNDEY

-187 NPKGVLY
+187 TPKGVLY

-201 KKPSKK
+201 KKTSKK
-207 KGVVARDADSSMMA
+207 KGSTLSDSDASMMS
-221 MDDEEEGG
+221 MEEDDAG

-265 EIAKASAKAKNSVPY
+265 EIANASAKAKNLVPF
-280 PGSRLGQNFAMV
+280 PGSRLGQNFAMI

-312 DTHTQQAGAHER
+312 DTHTQQTDAHAR

-329 GDAVAAFLA
+329 GDAVSAFLA
-338 DLKAQGNLGRVTLM
+338 DLKAQGNLGRVSLM

-416 TVLENH
+416 TVLEKH
-422 LGVKSEPILKKS
+422 LGVKSEPILKKP
-434 FPLIHAYG
+434 FPLIRAYG

>member
-1 MNNHELKTRREFL
+1 MKTHELKTRREFL

-23 SWTLPAFLSRTMQT
+23 SWTLPTFLSRTMES
-37 LHAQADGALIQG
+37 LHAQADGALVQG

-67 DGLNTVIPMGNDEY
+67 DGLNTVIPIANDEY

-88 GLTDSSILRIDPAT
+88 GVAEASILKLDPAT

-108 SGLASAYQDG
+108 SGLASAYQEG
-118 HLAIVQGVGYPNP
+118 NLAIVQGVGYPNP

-174 AAASQLPQSFAAA
+174 AMASQLPQSFAATT
-187 NPKGVLY
+187 PKGVLY
-194 QGGGGTK
+194 QGGGGAK
-201 KKPSKK
+201 KNPAKK
-207 KGVVARDADSSMMA
+207 RMVNAGDPDSSMTGMEETG
-221 MDDEEEGG
+221 DDG

-244 GKMSALDFLERTE
+244 GHLSALDFLERTE

-265 EIAKASAKAKNSVPY
+265 EISKASAKAKNAVPY

-416 TVLENH
+416 TILEKH
-422 LGVKSEPILKKS
+422 LGVKSPPILKRE
-434 FPLIHAYG
+434 FPMIQAYG

>member
-1 MNNHELKTRREFL
+1 MKTHELKTRREFL

-23 SWTLPAFLSRTMQT
+23 SWTLPTFLSRTMES
-37 LHAQADGALIQG
+37 LHAQADGALVQG

-67 DGLNTVIPMGNDEY
+67 DGLNTVIPIGNDEY

-88 GLTDSSILRIDPAT
+88 GVAEASILKLDPAT

-108 SGLASAYQDG
+108 SGLASAYQEG
-118 HLAIVQGVGYPNP
+118 NLAIVQGVGYPNP

-174 AAASQLPQSFAAA
+174 AMASQLPQSFAATT
-187 NPKGVLY
+187 PKGVLY
-194 QGGGGTK
+194 QGGGGAK
-201 KKPSKK
+201 KKTSKK
-207 KGVVARDADSSMMA
+207 KGVADADGPMMT
-221 MDDEEEGG
+221 MEDDEDGG

-244 GKMSALDFLERTE
+244 GHLSALDFLERTE

-265 EIAKASAKAKNSVPY
+265 EISKASAKAKNAVPY

-384 KAGLL
+384 MAGLL

-416 TVLENH
+416 TVLEKH
-422 LGVKSEPILKKS
+422 LGVKSAPILKKD
-434 FPLIHAYG
+434 FPMIQAYG

>member
-1 MNNHELKTRREFL
+1 MENDALKTRREFL

-23 SWTLPAFLSRTMQT
+23 SWTLPAFLSRTMQS

-67 DGLNTVIPMGNDEY
+67 DGLNTVIPIGNDEY

-88 GLTDSSILRIDPAT
+88 GVAENSILKLDPAT
-102 GLHPSL
+102 GLHPAL

-138 TEIWATAVD
+138 TEIWATGVD
-147 SDKSSTTGWIGRY
+147 SDKSSNTGWIGRY
-160 FDNACS
+160 FDNSCS
-166 GCDASVGI
+166 GCDASVGV
-174 AAASQLPQSFAAA
+174 AMASQLPQALAATS
-187 NPKGVLY
+187 PKGVLY
-194 QGGGGTK
+194 QGGSGGK
-201 KKPSKK
+201 KKTSKK
-207 KGVVARDADSSMMA
+207 EGSNPAGADPAMMSMEE
-221 MDDEEEGG
+221 DDSG

-265 EIAKASAKAKNSVPY
+265 EIASASAKAKNSVPF
-280 PGSRLGQNFAMV
+280 PSSRLGQNFAMV

-312 DTHTQQAGAHER
+312 DTHTQQASAHER

-329 GDAVAAFLA
+329 GEAVSAFLA

-389 GQMPSLAPKDLF
+389 GQMPSLAPNDLF

-416 TVLENH
+416 TILEKH
-422 LGVKSEPILKKS
+422 LGVKSEPILKKP